1 MTQKELLY
9 IEDTLGH
16 LKTMDELLTLAKDN
30 LEDEKLR
37 KFVSNELQK
46 TKKQYDKVFS
56 LLEV

>member
-9 IEDTLGH
+9 IEDALGH
-16 LKTMDELLTLAKDN
+16 LKTMDELLTLAKEN

-37 KFVSNELQK
+37 NFVSNELQK
-46 TKKQYDKVFS
+46 TKKHYKKVYS

>member
-9 IEDTLGH
+9 IEDALGH
-16 LKTMDELLTLAKDN
+16 LKTMDELLTLAQEK

-37 KFVSNELQK
+37 NFVSNELQK
-46 TKKQYDKVFS
+46 TKKHYKKVYS